1 MQQHKLCMLATLKKN
16 RPALIMLGYIL
27 FLLITGMVWP
37 SEITLLQGLGRIIR
51 APGVLV
57 TDYMALVG
65 PGPTLVNAALVGL
78 IGLAMVYFSGAA
90 VSGPT
95 VAAIFTMMGFALSGK
110 SVFNILPIIAGVMLM
125 SFYKKERF
133 CQFVILA
140 MFGTTLAPLVSHI
153 CFSLQLAP
161 VWGLLIGIV
170 AGALLP
176 ELATHFLGVH
186 AGFNLYNI
194 GFAAGFL
201 GTLITSQLRAFG
213 RATDMIMIWSVEYT
227 ASLTVLL
234 LCYFISLIIL
244 GTIIEPG
251 AWRKL
256 PQIFRQSGLLV
267 SDFIVNTLWQASFS
281 APKSKSGIPRIQGQ
295 F

>member
-1 MQQHKLCMLATLKKN
+1 
-16 RPALIMLGYIL
+16 
-27 FLLITGMVWP
+27 
-37 SEITLLQGLGRIIR
+37 
-51 APGVLV
+51 
-57 TDYMALVG
+57 
-65 PGPTLVNAALVGL
+65 
-78 IGLAMVYFSGAA
+78 
-90 VSGPT
+90 
-95 VAAIFTMMGFALSGK
+95 
-110 SVFNILPIIAGVMLM
+110 
-125 SFYKKERF
+125 
-133 CQFVILA
+133 
-140 MFGTTLAPLVSHI
+140 
-153 CFSLQLAP
+153 
-161 VWGLLIGIV
+161 V